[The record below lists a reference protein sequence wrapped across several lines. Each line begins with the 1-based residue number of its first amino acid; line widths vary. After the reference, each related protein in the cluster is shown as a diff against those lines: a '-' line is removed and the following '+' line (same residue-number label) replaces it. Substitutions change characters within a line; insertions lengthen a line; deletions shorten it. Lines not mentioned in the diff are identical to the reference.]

1 MSDHVTEWLNAY
13 FDGELI
19 GRRLHQVEEHLAGCE
34 VCQAELETL
43 QNLSGLLHEVLAPEF
58 NSPERF
64 ATQVNLLLPH
74 KPTDAPENKLFEIGW
89 WLLPVGLLAGW
100 VFVSTSV
107 LVSELVSA
115 ANQIGVLNNVSGWIN
130 FSSANNIYWSN
141 TLGQFGML
149 QGGSLNWAEMLEV
162 FTRASLPQFMLHVS
176 IAVAYLSWLA
186 VWWVRHTRQM
196 QGQPLES

>member
-1 MSDHVTEWLNAY
+1 
-13 FDGELI
+13 
-19 GRRLHQVEEHLAGCE
+19 
-34 VCQAELETL
+34 LETL
-43 QNLSGLLHEVLAPEF
+43 QNLSGLLHEVLVPEF
-58 NSPERF
+58 NSLERF
-64 ATQVNLLLPH
+64 ATQINLLLPH
-74 KPTDAPENKLFEIGW
+74 KPTAAHENKLFEIGW

-162 FTRASLPQFMLHVS
+162 FTRTSLPQFMLHVS
-176 IAVAYLSWLA
+176 IAIAYLGWLA